1 MTNANRRPVPINDQ
15 YQQIADA
22 NKLPTPTNRGYQF
35 ITSTNRYYCQC
46 QQLPISTIIVTD
58 NYRYPQLPSP
68 TITVVHNYR
77 YQQLPLPIITVTV
90 TDRQPFSWHFLRG
103 GALVLG
109 GLAANVRIVIPT
121 TTVSVTDGQPFS
133 YRLPLLAK
141 SVTVT
146 NNYRCP

>member
-1 MTNANRRPVPINDQ
+1 MPTNCRH
-15 YQQIADA
+15 QQIADTNLSQALIGTIA
-22 NKLPTPTNRGYQF
+22 NANNYQYQQLLLPT
-35 ITSTNRYYCQC
+35 IT
-46 QQLPISTIIVTD
+46 VTH
-58 NYRYPQLPSP
+58 NYRHPQLPLS